1 MLRTRDESNDDSDDE
16 INRYGINFDADT
28 TFCLIEEISDMSY
41 STPNS
46 YSSNKYGE
54 HQDRT
59 SLGKLR
65 SKYWTTKQLV
75 IKKLGREQ
83 DEFIIASDADVDA
96 KLELLYTI
104 KRSCHELLRVGF
116 LSDCSLIGRKALRA
130 CLDHGT
136 LSNQCSSPLT
146 RGD

>member
-1 MLRTRDESNDDSDDE
+1 
-16 INRYGINFDADT
+16 
-28 TFCLIEEISDMSY
+28 MSY
-41 STPNS
+41 D
-46 YSSNKYGE
+46 KYAE

-83 DEFIIASDADVDA
+83 DEFVIASDADVDA

-104 KRSCHELLRVGF
+104 KRSCHDLARVGGTKSDELLNENDSF
-116 LSDCSLIGRKALRA
+116 L
-130 CLDHGT
+130 
-136 LSNQCSSPLT
+136 
-146 RGD
+146 

>member
-1 MLRTRDESNDDSDDE
+1 
-16 INRYGINFDADT
+16 
-28 TFCLIEEISDMSY
+28 MSY
-41 STPNS
+41 D
-46 YSSNKYGE
+46 KYAE

-83 DEFIIASDADVDA
+83 DEFVIASDADVDA

-104 KRSCHELLRVGF
+104 KRSCHDLARVGGIDIDQF
-116 LSDCSLIGRKALRA
+116 LNENDSFL
-130 CLDHGT
+130 
-136 LSNQCSSPLT
+136 
-146 RGD
+146 

>member
-1 MLRTRDESNDDSDDE
+1 M
-16 INRYGINFDADT
+16 
-28 TFCLIEEISDMSY
+28 TFN
-41 STPNS
+41 STNS
-46 YSSNKYGE
+46 YSSNKYAE

-75 IKKLGREQ
+75 IKKLGREE

-104 KRSCHELLRVGF
+104 KRSCHDLLRVRF
-116 LSDCSLIGRKALRA
+116 VSHCSLVVRSALRV
-130 CLDHGT
+130 
-136 LSNQCSSPLT
+136 
-146 RGD
+146 